1 MAGDAP
7 SVVDLVGR
15 TRRRPIT
22 RYKTRAADGLVNRSA
37 IVDRNR
43 IVLAKWATWFTDQP
57 LGAFIVRA
65 GLVVLAPVNA
75 PGIAA
80 DDVLDFLR
88 LLVEL

>member
-7 SVVDLVGR
+7 SAVDLVGR

-22 RYKTRAADGLVNRSA
+22 RYKTLVDGLVNRSA